1 MGVVT
6 KLADAFLFVFFLLTA
21 VLAPL
26 FDAQSCLPETFFPKS
41 LVDLKDWYSV
51 EYGDY
56 MVAEK
61 PGFYVGVIWL
71 ELLFQWPLSLLNL
84 YAVVTGATWFPT
96 TCLIYGASVLSSMAA
111 IIGELVTSGR
121 ASETLLMV
129 YYPFLGLAVLAILR
143 GLLSRSSA
151 RSTPTSAKGLASRK
165 KRA

>member
-1 MGVVT
+1 
-6 KLADAFLFVFFLLTA
+6 
-21 VLAPL
+21 
-26 FDAQSCLPETFFPKS
+26 
-41 LVDLKDWYSV
+41 
-51 EYGDY
+51 

-84 YAVVTGATWFPT
+84 YAVVAGAAWFPT
-96 TCLIYGASVLSSMAA
+96 TCLIYGASVLGSMAA

>member
-1 MGVVT
+1 MRRLYLKSKPSKKTSTFLRSPSSIKPEEEEERKMGVVT

-96 TCLIYGASVLSSMAA
+96 TCLIYGASVLSSMVFPLP
-111 IIGELVTSGR
+111 ILI
-121 ASETLLMV
+121 
-129 YYPFLGLAVLAILR
+129 YYYYYYYYF
-143 GLLSRSSA
+143 S
-151 RSTPTSAKGLASRK
+151 
-165 KRA
+165 